1 MYKTA
6 LNEDELV
13 KLLTG
18 VTYTALARRLLKNF
32 KKAGLQITIEQ
43 WAILDVLWRAD
54 GLTQQELA
62 SQSFRDKP
70 SITRLIDNLEK
81 LNLVVR
87 IPDKFD
93 KRVNR
98 IFLTH
103 KGQILQN
110 KTKQQAEKTM
120 DEALVNITPDQLAL
134 CNQVLTT
141 IFKNLA
147 E

>member
-1 MYKTA
+1 MHKTI
-6 LNEDELV
+6 LKEEDLV

-18 VTYTALARRLLKNF
+18 ISYTALARRLLKNF
-32 KKAGLQITIEQ
+32 KQAGLLITIEQ
-43 WAILDVLWRAD
+43 WAILQVLWHKD

-62 SQSFRDKP
+62 HQSFRDKP

-81 LNLVVR
+81 LNLVIR

-93 KRVNR
+93 KRINL

-103 KGQILQN
+103 KGKMLQGR
-110 KTKQQAEKTM
+110 TKVPAEKTI
-120 DEALVNITPDQLAL
+120 DEAFVNVSAEQIII
-134 CNQVLTT
+134 CSQVLNT
-141 IFKNLA
+141 IFGNLT

>member
-1 MYKTA
+1 MHKTA
-6 LNEDELV
+6 LNEEDLV

-18 VTYTALARRLLKNF
+18 VTYTALTRRLLRNF
-32 KKAGLQITIEQ
+32 KKAGLLITIEQ
-43 WAILDVLWRAD
+43 WAILDVLWRTD
-54 GLTQQELA
+54 GLTQQSLA
-62 SQSFRDKP
+62 VKSFRDKP

-81 LNLVVR
+81 HNLVVR

-93 KRVNR
+93 KRINL

-103 KGQILQN
+103 KGKMLQN
-110 KTKQQAEKTM
+110 KSKVQAEKTM
-120 DEALVNITPDQLAL
+120 DEALENVSAEELTI

-141 IFKNLA
+141 IFKNLT